1 MLSIFHPHSEALELK
16 SMWVKGC
23 QFHCSFH
30 CRKTFGFCSKF
41 LIPFQKIETGGA
53 TGRRGVLTEL
63 RHGDAVCNSV
73 NTVPCRVTLL
83 TVPCLTL
90 LTVPC
95 NSVNTPELRHGAV
108 PKILSPPPPALER
121 FPAKRPRYILFQN
134 SGSVSVTE
142 VLKNSQWQN
151 FSNFQ
156 QKYLCCSFSAGGE
169 HT

>member
-16 SMWVKGC
+16 SMKGWRGEGVPISLLISLP
-23 QFHCSFH
+23 QNLWFLFQISDPI
-30 CRKTFGFCSKF
+30 SKDRD
-41 LIPFQKIETGGA
+41 GGA

-95 NSVNTPELRHGAV
+95 DSVNTPELRHGAV

-142 VLKNSQWQN
+142 VPKQS
-151 FSNFQ
+151 
-156 QKYLCCSFSAGGE
+156 
-169 HT
+169 